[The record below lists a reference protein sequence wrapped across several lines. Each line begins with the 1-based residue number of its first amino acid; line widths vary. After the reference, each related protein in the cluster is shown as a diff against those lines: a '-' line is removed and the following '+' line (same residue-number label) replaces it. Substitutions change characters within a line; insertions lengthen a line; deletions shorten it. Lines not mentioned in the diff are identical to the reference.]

1 MPDLSD
7 GRRDDEAARQVQRAV
22 DRSSLRFYVQ
32 QAIVCQVTGRV
43 LDVRRAVALRAEDP
57 AGRSVTVVMT
67 SDAWDANKD
76 RILANAARGALKTE
90 VLDGRELHRRTSQ
103 GRSRGKM
110 PPVQQPPQSAW
121 ASGPAPRM

>member
-22 DRSSLRFYVQ
+22 DRGSLRFYVQ

-57 AGRSVTVVMT
+57 AGHAVTVVMT
-67 SDAWDANKD
+67 SKD

-90 VLDGRELHRRTSQ
+90 VLDGRELHKRTSQ
-103 GRSRGKM
+103 GRSRGKR
-110 PPVQQPPQSAW
+110 PPVQQPPQSPG